1 MEKDAFSL
9 LFRQKTR
16 WSASNIVEKYAYSL
30 LFRQKT
36 RWSVLNTME
45 KDAFSL
51 LFRQKTRW
59 SASKSVGKD
68 AFSLLFRQKKQT
80 ERTGIKYYDAYRF
93 KKIGEDIRSNVERID
108 EWTDK
113 IVIVDSILEIP
124 ISFVFAPV
132 IYVYGGDIVGFNF
145 AAKKYIQKK
154 TGVDDNAEYVFE
166 TTRQKQATV
175 MKHET
180 PRPS

>member
-1 MEKDAFSL
+1 
-9 LFRQKTR
+9 
-16 WSASNIVEKYAYSL
+16 
-30 LFRQKT
+30 
-36 RWSVLNTME
+36 ME

-145 AAKKYIQKK
+145 AAKKYIQKERLVL
-154 TGVDDNAEYVFE
+154 TIMQNMFSRPRD
-166 TTRQKQATV
+166 RSKQQ
-175 MKHET
+175 
-180 PRPS
+180 